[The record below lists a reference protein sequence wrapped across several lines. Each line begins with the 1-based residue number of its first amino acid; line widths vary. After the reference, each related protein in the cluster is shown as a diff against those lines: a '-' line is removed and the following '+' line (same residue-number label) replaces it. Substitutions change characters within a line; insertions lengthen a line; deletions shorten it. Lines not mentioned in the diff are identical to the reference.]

1 VTQIQTYRSG
11 NYAMMEMSEMAMCG
25 NIKAKVNILM
35 VYTHYFEGEK
45 NIFLGLKIQAYKWP
59 TYLVI
64 FCHEKQ

>member
-1 VTQIQTYRSG
+1 
-11 NYAMMEMSEMAMCG
+11 MEMSEMATCG
-25 NIKAKVNILM
+25 NIKAKINILM

-45 NIFLGLKIQAYKWP
+45 IIFLGLKIQAYKWP